1 MSKEVDSVKNVDI
14 EKLKA
19 ENLKL
24 DDAEIYESPVERQQ
38 KKRNPFIKDPVA
50 YAAYRNRRTRNR
62 LL

>member
-1 MSKEVDSVKNVDI
+1 MSKEVDSVKSVDI

-19 ENLKL
+19 DNLEL

-38 KKRNPFIKDPVA
+38 KKRNPFIKDAAA
-50 YAAYRNRRTRNR
+50 YAAYRNRRIKNR